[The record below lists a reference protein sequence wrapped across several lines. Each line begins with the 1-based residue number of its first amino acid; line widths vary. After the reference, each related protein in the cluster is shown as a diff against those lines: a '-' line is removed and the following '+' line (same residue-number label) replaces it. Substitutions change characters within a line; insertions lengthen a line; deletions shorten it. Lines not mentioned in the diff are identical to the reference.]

1 MATRQELM
9 EVFGE
14 RYRQS
19 GRQERSMILDE
30 FVSLAGYHRKYAI
43 RVLMRESKATNAKGI
58 P

>member
-1 MATRQELM
+1 M